1 MINFFLKQFDEN
13 SPSNLQRSS
22 NQLSAHP
29 TPLDPIL
36 SFHRQPTSTYASLV
50 KRRDARG
57 LAPQGRG
64 RPRQTSV
71 ATPTS
76 AELHRVP
83 GSRLTKLVVT
93 EPRQAVS
100 DRWAPLVGII
110 DTSTS
115 YVDHRP
121 LPAAVE
127 VTSSGA
133 EGGRLAHLCD
143 QVERRAGAASGAH
156 HAVSA
161 SQPLRP
167 GTCIEAFEPFILWNF
182 SSAFSRSFFS

>member
-1 MINFFLKQFDEN
+1 MG
-13 SPSNLQRSS
+13 
-22 NQLSAHP
+22 
-29 TPLDPIL
+29 
-36 SFHRQPTSTYASLV
+36 
-50 KRRDARG
+50 RR
-57 LAPQGRG
+57 
-64 RPRQTSV
+64 RPRQTSASV
-71 ATPTS
+71 ATPNS

-83 GSRLTKLVVT
+83 DSRLTKLVVT
-93 EPRQAVS
+93 ELRQAVS

-115 YVDHRP
+115 HVDHRP

-133 EGGRLAHLCD
+133 EGGWLAHLCD

-182 SSAFSRSFFS
+182 SSAFPRSFFF

>member
-1 MINFFLKQFDEN
+1 M
-13 SPSNLQRSS
+13 
-22 NQLSAHP
+22 
-29 TPLDPIL
+29 
-36 SFHRQPTSTYASLV
+36 
-50 KRRDARG
+50 
-57 LAPQGRG
+57 
-64 RPRQTSV
+64 
-71 ATPTS
+71 
-76 AELHRVP
+76 
-83 GSRLTKLVVT
+83 
-93 EPRQAVS
+93 S

-167 GTCIEAFEPFILWNF
+167 GTCIEPLEPFRILLL
-182 SSAFSRSFFS
+182 SFLGLDVGFQFLYKFDEFLLFFFMEFI